1 MFNPLKA
8 HECTEL
14 FPFINSG
21 DNKEGDVSGRAL
33 SRGMGAGVKVSPS
46 RPGLLPHSKWGS
58 GE

>member
-8 HECTEL
+8 REYTEL
-14 FPFINSG
+14 FPFVNSG
-21 DNKEGDVSGRAL
+21 ENKEGDVSGYAL
-33 SRGMGAGVKVSPS
+33 NQGVGAGVKVNPS

>member
-8 HECTEL
+8 HEYTEL

-21 DNKEGDVSGRAL
+21 ENKEGDVSGYAL
-33 SRGMGAGVKVSPS
+33 NQGVGAEVKVNPS
-46 RPGLLPHSKWGS
+46 RPGPLPHSKWGS

>member
-21 DNKEGDVSGRAL
+21 ENKEGDVSQ
-33 SRGMGAGVKVSPS
+33 GMGVGVKVSPS